1 MKKLIFAVIGFVAL
15 SCTNSSVEEGLAGLE
30 AALAEYQLELD
41 GIDVNQMITDVA
53 TMQDQVGEMENDVN
67 LYAEQVEEW
76 ESQIQ
81 SILADLASV
90 QEIIDNA
97 GTRDQ
102 VAAILEDLAATQAM
116 IDQLVLIADYDYDGV
131 VNGLDQCPD
140 TELNATVNEQGCS
153 EAQLAEIAS
162 TTASSTTTSSTG
174 G

>member
-1 MKKLIFAVIGFVAL
+1 MNKLVSLLIVFVTVN
-15 SCTNSSVEEGLAGLE
+15 CTNPSMEEGLAGLE
-30 AALAEYQLELD
+30 AALAELQLELD

-53 TMQDQVGEMENDVN
+53 TMQDQVEAMENDVH

-116 IDQLVLIADYDYDGV
+116 IDQLVLLADYDYDGV
-131 VNGLDQCPD
+131 INGLDKCPD
-140 TELNATVNEQGCS
+140 TELGAPVDDEGCS
-153 EAQLAEIAS
+153 EAQKE
-162 TTASSTTTSSTG
+162 G
-174 G
+174 